1 MIIFLLP
8 EKEPISGTDKPVK
21 KNGDDHMDFPIPR
34 RLTIEEIPNV
44 INHFRIAARNS
55 VDAGKLIV
63 NIIEN
68 KRQIRKSITTLCFQ
82 DEIYLLIII
91 RCCKNRI

>member
-1 MIIFLLP
+1 V
-8 EKEPISGTDKPVK
+8 EKNE
-21 KNGDDHMDFPIPR
+21 DDHMDFPIPR

-44 INHFRIAARNS
+44 INHFRVAARNA

-68 KRQIRKSITTLCFQ
+68 KKQIRKSTTLCFQ